1 MTDAQAPV
9 RFPAWAVVAG
19 AALVAFAVFLFA
31 PQVLNDG
38 DTYWHLAAGDWM
50 LSHRAVPHQDP
61 FSFTRPG
68 APWQAHEWLS
78 EVLMS
83 LAYKAGGWSGFVLLF
98 AATTAAAATLLA
110 ARLSRSLGGIS
121 LVVTLTLAFAC
132 MGPSLLARPHVL
144 VLPVLM
150 AWAIGLLSAREKD
163 RAPPLAMAGLMIL
176 WANLHGS
183 YVFGFVLLAAFALEA
198 LVEAAPG
205 ARWKVVRQWGLFG
218 VLALAASLVTPHGV
232 SGLLFPF
239 KLMTMTILDGV
250 SEWRAVD
257 FSEPGPFEAALVA
270 TLFVCLSRG
279 VRVAPVRLALLLFL
293 LHMAL
298 QHVRHL
304 IVLAAVAPLILAA
317 PLAVALGQPRPL
329 ALRWCAA
336 AIAFAAIAL
345 PLAALRLALPVQRTD
360 NPTTPMT
367 ALANLPTG
375 LSTKPVLNDY
385 GFGGYLIFTGVK
397 PFIDG
402 RADMYGDDFVKR
414 YFKIA
419 SPDAAALDRAIEEY
433 RIVWTLLPPKHPLVP
448 LMDGRPSW
456 RRLYTDAFAVVHVRE
471 ERF

>member
-1 MTDAQAPV
+1 MTDASPSA
-9 RFPAWAVVAG
+9 RLPAWPVVAG
-19 AALVAFAVFLFA
+19 AAILAFAVFLFA

-68 APWQAHEWLS
+68 APWEAHEWLS
-78 EVLMS
+78 EVIMS
-83 LAYKAGGWSGFVLLF
+83 LAYKAGGWSGLVLLF
-98 AATTAAAATLLA
+98 AATTATAAALMA
-110 ARLSRSLGGIS
+110 ARLARSLSGIS
-121 LVVTLTLAFAC
+121 LIVTLTLAFAC
-132 MGPSLLARPHVL
+132 MGPSLLVRPHVL
-144 VLPVLM
+144 VLPVLI
-150 AWAIGLLSAREKD
+150 AWAIALISARE
-163 RAPPLAMAGLMIL
+163 RGCTPPLAMAALMTL

-183 YVFGFVLLAAFALEA
+183 YVFGFVLLAAFGLEA
-198 LVEAAPG
+198 LVEARG
-205 ARWKVVRQWGLFG
+205 ERWKVLRQWGLFG
-218 VLALAASLVTPHGV
+218 LLSLVACLITPHGL

-304 IVLAAVAPLILAA
+304 IVLAAVAPLVLAA
-317 PLAVALGQPRPL
+317 PLAVALGQPRPP
-329 ALRWCAA
+329 ALRRRAV
-336 AIAFAAIAL
+336 AIAFAAIAV
-345 PLAALRLALPVQRTD
+345 PLAALRLVFPIQRTD

-367 ALANLPTG
+367 ALASLPAG
-375 LSTKPVLNDY
+375 LSTRPVLNDY
-385 GFGGYLIFTGVK
+385 GFGGYLIFKGVK

-419 SPDAAALDRAIEEY
+419 SADATALSRAIEEY
-433 RIVWTLLPPKHPLVP
+433 RIAWTLLPPNHPLVP
-448 LMDGRPSW
+448 LMDGRPGW
-456 RRLYTDAFAVVHVRE
+456 RRLHADTFAVVHVRE
-471 ERF
+471 EPL